1 MPRLKH
7 AARDLV
13 PNPSQTIAS
22 FVFVAATSIVS
33 LALFIVEVAELP
45 LYARENMEKLVPL
58 VALLLVSLAVWGMSK
73 RKKQSFGLFAALVA
87 VVALVLMAFQLIVV
101 AYPRPDYSL
110 SDFPSLSPALVGISL
125 AIGVAAFWVLVIV
138 GRFVITSSR
147 LYSSVISVISL
158 TMAGAVLGFVA
169 LRNYR
174 YLGWELR
181 QADSLPVLDE
191 FVAVAFGQI
200 PLANYAGLYQN
211 LLALPLQWIPGEATP
226 SLTGVMTYLVALQLL
241 VVVISVILIALV
253 VPRLWWWLGFL
264 LFFAFLFIPSFL
276 RLSVFDFW
284 SNMPARYL
292 FPALLGLFVVAVS
305 RQREVAPRG
314 RRTHMLLVFTG
325 GFVAGA
331 SAINNLDFGI
341 PAAAAFILVVALASL
356 ANRSFSAI
364 GAAIAGLVLAFIAYS
379 FYGFLMSEPIDWQ
392 MWAAFALSFQG
403 LEWWAIPMPFV
414 GVHLLI
420 LATLLATFAFA
431 LYTWL
436 RRNPSGS
443 NALQMSLLYFS
454 TVGTI
459 AFVYFAGRSHLGVTV
474 SLNFFLG
481 VCLALWVPT
490 VLSTTVS
497 ELKSGRRLKLFTSS
511 LQPAAW
517 VGVAFFAFVW
527 GTPVDVAPTRAV
539 SAVSVDG
546 WYAEGSVESQG
557 RGIASAL
564 KSAGVDLIEVGL
576 LIPSSALISGAAD
589 IKGSMLVPLPIYL
602 DDVRGLAEAQ
612 CRLWQ
617 RSKVKYVL
625 GVEPPKCAQPEFVG
639 TVAGRDL
646 WAIKP

>member
-1 MPRLKH
+1 VPRLKH

-13 PNPSQTIAS
+13 PNPSQTVAN

-45 LYARENMEKLVPL
+45 LYASENIEKLIPL
-58 VALLLVSLAVWGMSK
+58 VALLLISLAVWGMSR

-110 SDFPSLSPALVGISL
+110 SDFPSLSPGLVGISL

-147 LYSSVISVISL
+147 LYSSVIGVISL
-158 TMAGAVLGFVA
+158 IMAGAVLGFVA
-169 LRNYR
+169 FRNYR

-226 SLTGVMTYLVALQLL
+226 SLAGVMTYLVALQLL
-241 VVVISVILIALV
+241 VVVISVTLIALV

-264 LFFAFLFIPSFL
+264 LFFALLFLPSFL
-276 RLSVFDFW
+276 GLSVFDFW

-305 RQREVAPRG
+305 RQREVVPRG

-341 PAAAAFILVVALASL
+341 PAAAAFILVVVLASL

-392 MWAAFALSFQG
+392 MWAAFALSYQG

-443 NALQMSLLYFS
+443 NALQMLLLYFS

-481 VCLALWVPT
+481 MCLALWVPT
-490 VLSTTVS
+490 VLSTTVN
-497 ELKSGRRLKLFTSS
+497 ELKSGRRLKLFVSS
-511 LQPAAW
+511 LWPAAW

-539 SAVSVDG
+539 SAASVDG

-625 GVEPPKCAQPEFVG
+625 GVEPPKCAQPGFVG